1 MTAALIGGVLVAS
14 LLGSPHCAGMC
25 GPFVCFYSG
34 TGEKPR
40 AWAHVA
46 YNGGRLVSYL
56 VLGAIA
62 GAIGA
67 GVDRMGAAAGVSRAA
82 AVLAGAVMLAWG
94 GAMLLS
100 AAGVR
105 LPEGGAASF
114 ARRRIAGAVR
124 ALHAQPPEARGL
136 ALGLLTTLLP
146 CGFLYGFVAVAAGTG
161 SWASGLGVMAV
172 FWAGTLPV
180 MAGFGLVAQRALG
193 PLRRRLPIFTAVILI
208 AFGLAAVYL
217 ALQPKPMHEPRHG
230 PDATHVQH
238 P

>member
-1 MTAALIGGVLVAS
+1 
-14 LLGSPHCAGMC
+14 MC

>member
-1 MTAALIGGVLVAS
+1 MITLLGTVLGAS

-62 GAIGA
+62 GAVGA
-67 GVDRMGAAAGVSRAA
+67 GVDKMGAAAGVSRAA
-82 AVLAGAVMLAWG
+82 AILAGAAMLLWG
-94 GAMLLS
+94 GAMLAS
-100 AAGVR
+100 AAGMR
-105 LPEGGAASF
+105 LPETGASSF
-114 ARRRIAGAVR
+114 ARARIAAAVR
-124 ALHAQPPEARGL
+124 ALHAQPPEVRGL

-146 CGFLYGFVAVAAGTG
+146 CGFLYGFVAIAAGTG
-161 SWASGLGVMAV
+161 SWLTGMAVMVV
-172 FWAGTLPV
+172 FWAGTVPV
-180 MAGFGLVAQRALG
+180 MAGFGLVAQKALG

-208 AFGLAAVYL
+208 GFGLAAVVW
-217 ALQPKPMHEPRHG
+217 ALQPKPGHKHMHAPGVTHGQRH
-230 PDATHVQH
+230 
-238 P
+238 

>member
-1 MTAALIGGVLVAS
+1 MALIGGVLVAS

-34 TGEKPR
+34 TGERPR
-40 AWAHVA
+40 WWAHVA

-56 VLGAIA
+56 ALGAIA

-105 LPEGGAASF
+105 VPETGAASF

-161 SWASGLGVMAV
+161 SWAAGLGVMAV

-180 MAGFGLVAQRALG
+180 MAGLGLVAQRALG
-193 PLRRRLPIFTAVILI
+193 PLRRRLPILTAVILI
-208 AFGLAAVYL
+208 VFGLAAVHM
-217 ALQPKPMHEPRHG
+217 ALQPRPMHPHRHG
-230 PDATHVQH
+230 PGATHVHH

>member
-1 MTAALIGGVLVAS
+1 MMALFGGVLVAS

-56 VLGAIA
+56 VLGALA
-62 GAIGA
+62 GALGA
-67 GVDRMGAAAGVSRAA
+67 GIDRMGAAAGVSRAA

-94 GAMLLS
+94 GAMLLH

-105 LPEGGAASF
+105 LPESGVGSF

-124 ALHAQPPEARGL
+124 ALHAQPPEVRGL

-146 CGFLYGFVAVAAGTG
+146 CGFLYGFVAIAAGTG
-161 SWASGLGVMAV
+161 SWLGGVAVMAV

-193 PLRRRLPIFTAVILI
+193 PLRRRLPILTAVILI
-208 AFGLAAVYL
+208 AFGLAAVYM
-217 ALQPKPMHEPRHG
+217 ALQPKPMAAHDCCSGAEHG
-230 PDATHVQH
+230 QQP
-238 P
+238 